1 MNTEQVAG
9 RLVELLRQCQYT
21 QAHEEL
27 FAQDAVNIEM
37 PSMTEGPMG
46 SATGLDAI
54 KQKGRA
60 FAEMVEAVHSNEVSV
75 PGIAGNWFSVAVV
88 MDATMQGRGRVTMRE
103 VCVYHVRDGKIDREQ
118 FFYDM

>member
-1 MNTEQVAG
+1 MNTEQVAE
-9 RLVELLRQCQYT
+9 RLVELCRQGKYT

-37 PSMTEGPMG
+37 EGMPEGPMG
-46 SATGLDAI
+46 GAQGLDAI
-54 KQKGRA
+54 MQKGRA
-60 FAEMVEAVHSNEVSV
+60 FEEMLEAVHSSEVSE
-75 PGIAGNWFSVAVV
+75 PAIAGDWFSVAAV